1 MKEQLTYEELN
12 EKYQQLSR
20 KYSEVLNDLTET
32 RHQLT
37 ESNEVIEAIRTGQVD
52 AILLQGDN
60 GQQVFTL
67 NNADQTYRK
76 FIDKMTEGAVTMDKT
91 GIILYCNSNFAS
103 LMNVPLELITG
114 TAFSRFIS
122 PADQVV
128 FQDLLETAWD
138 NEIKG
143 ELKLMNSNGVAI
155 PFNMSFTPLHLDEG
169 LCMGIIFTDL
179 SVHKKYQQQLTQQ
192 NQRLAEAKR
201 LVEKL
206 NHDLEDTVE
215 ERTRELYLSREHFKF
230 LGDNI
235 PVIAWT
241 ALPDGQ
247 MNYFNKRWEQFTGLE
262 PAQSR
267 ESGWKQVLHPE
278 DLPTFMNV
286 WQSCLETGKAF
297 GLETRLRN
305 GMDGQ
310 YRWYLSRALP
320 YKNKDNVIQ
329 LWFGTCTDIDDQKT
343 ALEKK
348 DEFIGIASHELKT
361 PLTSLKGYLH
371 LIESSTKNDHH
382 PRIKNFIVRANE
394 NLGKLQHLVED
405 LLNVSKINAG
415 KFNFEVSKMSV
426 SHLIHKCTENLELVY
441 PELNID
447 KKIEGDCFINGNI
460 PQLEQ
465 VLINLI
471 NNAVKYSPGSN
482 RIIVGASVVAGK
494 MVKVYVTDFGL
505 GLSEDQKNL
514 IFERFYRVENLKH
527 FTSGLGMGLYIS
539 TNIVNKHHGHMG
551 VDSKLNE
558 GSTFWF
564 EIPVCE

>member
-1 MKEQLTYEELN
+1 MNEQLRYEELN
-12 EKYQQLSR
+12 KRYQQLSAEYR
-20 KYSEVLNDLTET
+20 AALDDLNQT

-52 AILLQGDN
+52 AILLEGHN

-67 NNADQTYRK
+67 KNADQTYRK

-91 GIILYCNSNFAS
+91 GIILYCNSSFAS
-103 LMNVPLELITG
+103 LMNIPLEKIMG
-114 TAFSRFIS
+114 TPFSRFLA
-122 PADQVV
+122 PADK
-128 FQDLLETAWD
+128 DIYEKLLETAWD
-138 NEIKG
+138 KEVKG
-143 ELKLMNSNGVAI
+143 EVALLNANGVTV
-155 PFNMSFTPLHLDEG
+155 PFSMSFTALHLDEG
-169 LCMGIIFTDL
+169 LCMGIIFSDL
-179 SVHKKYQQQLTQQ
+179 SVHKRYQQLLTEQ
-192 NQRLAEAKR
+192 NQHLAAAKHM
-201 LVEKL
+201 VEKL
-206 NHDLEDTVE
+206 NHDLEDTVK
-215 ERTRELYLSREHFKF
+215 ERTRELFLSREHFKF

-241 ALPDGQ
+241 AFPDGQ
-247 MNYFNKRWEQFTGLE
+247 VNYYNKRWEQLTGLE
-262 PAQSR
+262 SDISR
-267 ESGWKQVLHPE
+267 KSGWKQVVHPD
-278 DLPTFMNV
+278 DLTTFMNV
-286 WQSCLETGKAF
+286 WQSCLETGQPF
-297 GLETRLRN
+297 GLELRLRN
-305 GMDGQ
+305 ASDDQ
-310 YRWYLSRALP
+310 YRWYLNRALP
-320 YKNKDNVIQ
+320 YKNRDGVIQ

-371 LIESSTKNDHH
+371 LIESYTKNEQH
-382 PRIKNFIVRANE
+382 PTLKKFIVRANE

-426 SHLIHKCTENLELVY
+426 SRLIHQCSENLELVY
-441 PELNID
+441 PELDIE

-482 RIIVGASVVAGK
+482 KIVIGASVVAGK
-494 MVKVYVTDFGL
+494 MVRVYVKDFGL

-539 TNIVNKHHGHMG
+539 TNIINKHHGHMG